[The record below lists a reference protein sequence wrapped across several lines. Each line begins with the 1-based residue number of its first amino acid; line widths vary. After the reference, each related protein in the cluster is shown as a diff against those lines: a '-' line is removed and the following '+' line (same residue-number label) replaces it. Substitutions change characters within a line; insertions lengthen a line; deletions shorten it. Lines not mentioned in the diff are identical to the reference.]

1 MSSCSPERAVG
12 PSWNARRGPRRP
24 PSIEFYP
31 GSDLLSHAVASA
43 VPSAQ
48 EGLTSVFGMG
58 TGVAPPATPPG
69 TLAAVIPPPNTETL
83 WSIARRCIS
92 HVSEMTRNNR
102 GQAARAIS
110 TGQLNALRRLH
121 LRPINLVIYE
131 GPSEGLRPGRSHL
144 QAGFALRCLQRLS
157 LPDIATER
165 CSWRNSSHTRGPSTP
180 VLSY

>member
-1 MSSCSPERAVG
+1 
-12 PSWNARRGPRRP
+12 
-24 PSIEFYP
+24 
-31 GSDLLSHAVASA
+31 
-43 VPSAQ
+43 
-48 EGLTSVFGMG
+48 VFGMG

-69 TLAAVIPPPNTETL
+69 TLTAIDTAVEHGDSRAQPDVVPQSRT
-83 WSIARRCIS
+83 S
-92 HVSEMTRNNR
+92 RNNR

>member
-1 MSSCSPERAVG
+1 
-12 PSWNARRGPRRP
+12 
-24 PSIEFYP
+24 
-31 GSDLLSHAVASA
+31 
-43 VPSAQ
+43 
-48 EGLTSVFGMG
+48 MG

-69 TLAAVIPPPNTETL
+69 TLTASVTTVEYGDSRAQPDVVTQL
-83 WSIARRCIS
+83 
-92 HVSEMTRNNR
+92 RNIKKNR

-157 LPDIATER
+157 LPDIATE
-165 CSWRNSSHTRGPSTP
+165 PSFLPNTTLADRP
-180 VLSY
+180 YPRKLMQVSDFAPF